1 MIRLVLVVGARPN
14 FMKAAPILFELRRHP
29 AEFRCVLV
37 HTGQHY
43 DAKMSDIFFQDLEL
57 PAPDKFL
64 GVGSGTH
71 AVQTA
76 QTMIAFEPVLMAERP
91 DWVVVVGD
99 VNSTIA
105 CTLVAAKLGIKVAHV
120 EAGLRSRDWSMPE
133 EINRVLTDRISTLL
147 LTPSVDANA
156 NLQAEGISS
165 EKISFVG
172 NVMIDS
178 LKRFD
183 HYTAE
188 TDALQDAG
196 LQSGKYGLVTLHR
209 PSNVDDPRQLS
220 SLLNALEKIQEEL
233 PLVFPVHPR
242 TRGMMTDFGLMNRID
257 EMGQLRLLD
266 PLGYK
271 QFLQLERHAMMVLTD
286 SGGVQEE
293 TTVFRVPCLT
303 LRNNTE
309 RPVTVEQ
316 GTNTLVGTDERTMIR
331 EARNII
337 GGRGK
342 TGRIPDGWDGHA
354 APRIVSA
361 IRAMSNGALP
371 LTEMCS
377 TGSNGR

>member
-1 MIRLVLVVGARPN
+1 MIKLVLVVGARPN
-14 FMKAAPILFELRRHP
+14 FMKAAPILFELRRH
-29 AEFRCVLV
+29 AEEFRCVLV

-105 CTLVAAKLGIKVAHV
+105 CTLVAVKLGIQVAHV

-133 EINRVLTDRISTLL
+133 EINRVLTDRISSLL

-156 NLQAEGISS
+156 NLRAEGISS
-165 EKISFVG
+165 ERISFVG

-183 HYTAE
+183 HYTAQ
-188 TDALQDAG
+188 TNALHDAG
-196 LQSGKYGLVTLHR
+196 LQAGQYGLVTLHR
-209 PSNVDDPRQLS
+209 PSNVDHPQQLN
-220 SLLNALEKIQEEL
+220 SLLDALEKIQEEV

-242 TRGMMTDFGLMNRID
+242 TRGMMNDFGLMSRID
-257 EMGQLRLLD
+257 QMGQLRLLD

-271 QFLQLERHAMMVLTD
+271 EFLQLERHAMLVLTD

-309 RPVTVEQ
+309 RPVTVDQ
-316 GTNTLVGTDERTMIR
+316 GTNTLVGTDEHAIIR

-337 GGRGK
+337 AGRGK
-342 TGRIPDGWDGHA
+342 TGSVPDGWDGYA
-354 APRIVSA
+354 ASRIVDA
-361 IRAMSNGALP
+361 IRAISRGTASFA
-371 LTEMCS
+371 EMRG
-377 TGSNGR
+377 TGTNGR